1 MTPKKPNSALRK
13 VARVRLTTGIEVTC
27 YIPGVGHNLQEHS
40 IVLVRGGRV
49 KDLPGVRYKI
59 VRGTLDTAGVRD
71 RRQARSR
78 YGAKKGA
85 SSDAAQGSRRTTRG
99 RARSRLP
106 EPPRHAVI
114 NKVLLDGKKTVAER
128 TVYKALEVIS
138 ERTANDPVI
147 TLKKAVDNVRPM
159 LEVKSRRVGGASYQV
174 PIEVRPTRGT
184 TLALRWLVN
193 YSRPRKENSMAERL
207 VAEIM
212 DAANG
217 TGASV
222 KRREDMHKMAEANK
236 AFAHYRW

>member
-1 MTPKKPNSALRK
+1 MPRK
-13 VARVRLTTGIEVTC
+13 GPVVRRDVAPDPVYQNQLVTQ
-27 YIPGVGHNLQEHS
+27 L
-40 IVLVRGGRV
+40 
-49 KDLPGVRYKI
+49 
-59 VRGTLDTAGVRD
+59 
-71 RRQARSR
+71 
-78 YGAKKGA
+78 
-85 SSDAAQGSRRTTRG
+85 
-99 RARSRLP
+99 
-106 EPPRHAVI
+106 I
-114 NKVLLDGKKTVAER
+114 NKVLLHGKKTVAER

-147 TLKKAVDNVRPM
+147 TLKKAVENVRPQ

-174 PIEVRPTRGT
+174 PIEVKPSRGT

-193 YSRPRKENSMAERL
+193 YSRARRENSMAERL

-217 TGASV
+217 AGASV